1 MTRLAQRGRVLYVEN
16 TGVRVPGARDASRLG
31 RRLRNWA
38 RGPGGFRTEGQ
49 NLTVYAPLLLPF
61 PYSNAARRLNG
72 GALVRAT
79 RQWLGEEP
87 SVLWTFLPTPLV
99 RDVVRGLK
107 PALTVYYC
115 IDFLAASSKGAEKVR
130 SSEEALLA
138 EADVVFATSHGL
150 RDRALAFRSEA
161 HLFPFGVNFD
171 HFRAATT
178 PGPEIVP
185 VELSSIPRPIAGYVG
200 GLHRWLDDDLLAAV
214 ARQLPDISFVLV
226 GPRQARLPRLRGTPN
241 IHLLGSRS
249 HQELPRYIR
258 AFDVAL
264 IPYRLGAYTDY
275 VYPTKLNE
283 YLASGVPVV
292 ATPIPE
298 IRRIASESNGLIAVG
313 GDPAAFAAAL
323 QSALNDNSAERR
335 SQRVEYA
342 RANGWDERLPRM
354 LRVMDEALAKKSQR

>member
-1 MTRLAQRGRVLYVEN
+1 MTRLAQYGRVLYVEN

-31 RRLRNWA
+31 QRLRNWT

-61 PYSNAARRLNG
+61 PYSRAACRLNG
-72 GALVRAT
+72 GALVRAI
-79 RQWLGEEP
+79 RHWLGEEP

-107 PALTVYYC
+107 PTLTVYYC
-115 IDFLAASSKGAEKVR
+115 IDYLAASSKGAEKIR
-130 SSEEALLA
+130 SSEEALLT

-150 RDRALAFRSEA
+150 RDRALRFRSEV
-161 HLFPFGVNFD
+161 HLFPFGVNFE

-178 PGPEIVP
+178 GDADAVP
-185 VELSSIPRPIAGYVG
+185 LELSSIPRPIAGYVG

-214 ARQLPDISFVLV
+214 ARRLPNMSFVLV
-226 GPRQARLPRLRGTPN
+226 GPRQAPLSQLRGASN

-249 HQELPRYIR
+249 HQDLPRYIR

-264 IPYRLGAYTDY
+264 IPYRIGAYTDC

-298 IRRIASESNGLIAVG
+298 IRRIASETNGLIGVG
-313 GDPAAFAAAL
+313 GDPAAFAEAL
-323 QSALNDNSAERR
+323 QSALEDNSAERR
-335 SQRVEYA
+335 SQRVAYA
-342 RANGWDERLPRM
+342 RGNGWDERLPRM
-354 LRVMDEALAKKSQR
+354 LHVMDEALAKKSQR